1 MQKTSEYRCD
11 NVFAVIVTYNPDLTM
26 LDELLDSLLPQVG
39 QAIIV
44 DNCSAVDVS
53 EWFHSIDRDNVTLH
67 KLDENYGI
75 AYAQNIGIKKAPP
88 GDVQFVL
95 LSDQDSKPAEN
106 MVFELRNAANK
117 LVASGKKVAAA
128 GPCYVDARQ
137 NNPPPFL
144 KIEGL
149 FVKRQVAENAN
160 SVVEVD
166 YVIASGCLMPIA
178 VFDQVGLMNN
188 DLFIDYV
195 DIEWGLRAQT
205 FGYQSYGVFAARM
218 SHSLGDE
225 HVSFFGRKVTL
236 HSPLRHYYLIRNG
249 FWLYKQKHM
258 PINWKFVDGYR
269 MLLRMCFYTIFAK
282 PRRKHFSMMM
292 VGLAHG
298 LRSRMGRY

>member
-1 MQKTSEYRCD
+1 MHKNSNYRCTD
-11 NVFAVIVTYNPDLTM
+11 VFAVIVTYNPDLDI
-26 LDELLDSLLPQVG
+26 LDELLDSLLPQIS

-44 DNCSAVDVS
+44 DNCSSADIS
-53 EWFHSIDRDNVTLH
+53 DWFNSINHKNVTLH
-67 KLDENYGI
+67 KLNENYGI
-75 AYAQNIGIKKAPP
+75 AYAQNIGIKKA
-88 GDVQFVL
+88 VSENIKFVL

-106 MVFELRNAANK
+106 MVFELKSAVNK
-117 LVASGKKVAAA
+117 LLDSGKKVAAA

-137 NNPPPFL
+137 DNPPPFL

-149 FVKRQVAENAN
+149 LVKRQVSEHMN

-166 YVIASGCLMPIA
+166 YVIASGCLIPIA
-178 VFDQVGLMNN
+178 AFNHIGLMNN

-195 DIEWGLRAQT
+195 DIEWGIRAKT
-205 FGYQSYGVFAARM
+205 FGFQSYGIFAAKM

-225 HVSFFGRKVTL
+225 HVSFLGRKVTL

-258 PINWKFVDGYR
+258 PTNWKIVDGYR

-292 VGLAHG
+292 TGLVHG

>member
-1 MQKTSEYRCD
+1 MHKTPDYRC
-11 NVFAVIVTYNPDLTM
+11 NEVFAVIVTYNPDIPM

-39 QAIIV
+39 RAVVI
-44 DNCSAVDVS
+44 DNCSSVNISD
-53 EWFHSIDRDNVTLH
+53 WFDSVAHDNVTLY

-75 AYAQNIGIKKAPP
+75 AYAQNIGIQKAPTE
-88 GDVQFVL
+88 GIAFVL
-95 LSDQDSKPAEN
+95 LSDQDSKPAKN
-106 MVFELRNAANK
+106 MVFELRNATNK
-117 LVASGKKVAAA
+117 LLGSGKKVAAT

-137 NNPPPFL
+137 DNPPPFL

-149 FVKRQVAENAN
+149 VVKRQVAENAS

-166 YVIASGCLMPIA
+166 YVIASGCLIPIG
-178 VFDQVGLMNN
+178 VFNVVGLMNN

-205 FGYQSYGVFAARM
+205 FGFQSYGVFAARM

-225 HVSFFGRKVTL
+225 HVSFLGRKVTL

-282 PRRKHFSMMM
+282 PRSKHFSMMM
-292 VGLAHG
+292 TGLVHG